1 METIRLIIYI
11 AAALASAVMLAGC
24 LAEDLTAAREKKAA
38 AGNVPAV
45 PPAPEQN
52 SRDTQTE
59 KPDKQENDNAKS
71 EEADKQEND
80 NAKSEEADPQEEQ
93 ARSNDDKKADSEE

>member
-71 EEADKQEND
+71 EEAD
-80 NAKSEEADPQEEQ
+80 PQEEQ
-93 ARSNDDKKADSEE
+93 ARSNNDKKADSEE

>member
-71 EEADKQEND
+71 EEAD
-80 NAKSEEADPQEEQ
+80 PQEEQ